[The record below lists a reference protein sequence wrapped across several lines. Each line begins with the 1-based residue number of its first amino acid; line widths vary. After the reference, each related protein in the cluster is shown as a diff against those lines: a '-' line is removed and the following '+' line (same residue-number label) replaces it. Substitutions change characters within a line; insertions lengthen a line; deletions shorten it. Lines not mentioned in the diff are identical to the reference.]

1 MSQLHSSARQNF
13 FPAQVRLVSGSAEA
27 AVQAAH
33 ASLDTE
39 AWCRRCDEVLDTF
52 SSTQLCAVQEAS
64 ALPDSTGL
72 QLKKKWRIDAPPAL

>member
-13 FPAQVRLVSGSAEA
+13 FPAQVGLVSGCAEA
-27 AVQAAH
+27 AVH
-33 ASLDTE
+33 AVQVSLDTE

-64 ALPDSTGL
+64 ALSDSTGL
-72 QLKKKWRIDAPPAL
+72 QLKKRMEDTCPPAP